1 MVLIQEPFFY
11 PHTSMLRLTLLF
23 LLITK
28 LSIAQRIDGVIEIH
42 CDSSKLDEAPRLLDY
57 LKGKEIVALGEATH
71 GTHEFFTIKNE
82 LIKDLVSNGSFKV
95 IAFETDFSAYEI
107 NKYISGKSDDLPG
120 LMSNFYLVYHTAEF
134 VSLLKWLRTYNLSVK
149 PDDQVVIYGFD
160 SQHVGNLVRM
170 MTDYIQKVDP
180 LYVNECTSSLAELN
194 GRLSPRKKNKYLKA
208 IKAIDQH
215 IQSSKTGYITLE
227 GERSYVFALQ
237 MISRL
242 KSAIIQSTVKN
253 NHGTKSQTMRD
264 SEMLE
269 NVKWIKEF
277 SGPESKIIL
286 WAHNGHIQTKK
297 FQLKKDD
304 HFRMGEGLRD
314 RFTSKYYA
322 VGFDFGT
329 GSFNAVNY
337 QKDARMQPCVV
348 TNVKDQSFASEL
360 SAIPFPCY
368 LANFALLPQHL
379 KESLQRSMY
388 MREVGVGFSG
398 EQFTFVK
405 INIVNAFDAMI
416 FINKT
421 TPSQFIDARKIK

>member
-1 MVLIQEPFFY
+1 
-11 PHTSMLRLTLLF
+11 MLRLTFLF
-23 LLITK
+23 LLIAK
-28 LSIAQRIDGVIEIH
+28 LSVAQQIDGVIEIH
-42 CDSSKLDEAPRLLDY
+42 CDSSRLDEPARLLDY

-82 LIKDLVSNGSFKV
+82 LIKDLVSSGSFKV
-95 IAFETDFSAYEI
+95 LAFETDFSAYEV
-107 NKYISGKSDDLPG
+107 NQYLSGKSDDLPR

-134 VSLLKWLRTYNLSVK
+134 VSLLKWIRTYNLSVK
-149 PDDQVVIYGFD
+149 ANEQVVIYGFD

-180 LYVNECTSSLAELN
+180 LYLNECTSNLIELN
-194 GRLSPRKKNKYLKA
+194 GKLSTGKRNKYLKA
-208 IKAIDQH
+208 IKSIEEH
-215 IQSSKTGYITLE
+215 IQLSKTGYIKME
-227 GERSYVFALQ
+227 GENSYTFALQ
-237 MISRL
+237 MISRM

-253 NHGTKSQTMRD
+253 SHGTKSQTMRD

-277 SGPESKIIL
+277 SGSESKIIL
-286 WAHNGHIQTKK
+286 WGHNGHIQTKK
-297 FQLKKDD
+297 FQLKKED
-304 HFRMGEGLRD
+304 HFRMGEGLREQ
-314 RFTSKYYA
+314 FLSKYYA
-322 VGFDFGT
+322 IGFDFGT

-337 QKDARMQPCVV
+337 QKDARMQPCIV
-348 TNVKDQSFASEL
+348 TNVKDQSFAAEF

-379 KESLQRSMY
+379 KERLQRSMY
-388 MREVGVGFSG
+388 MREAGVGFSG

-405 INIVNAFDAMI
+405 IDIINAFDAMI
-416 FINKT
+416 FIKKT